1 MQKPAVTATPIHEIL
16 QNRWSPRAFSPRPVE
31 AEKILSL
38 FEAARWAPS
47 GGNLQ
52 PWRFIV
58 TRASD
63 PEPHARLLATLSERN
78 QVWASRAP
86 VLVLTA
92 AAREREP
99 GKPNPWAVYDVGQA
113 AAHLSIQAEALGLR
127 VHQMAGF
134 DQAKAREAVQ
144 LPEGFDPVT
153 ILAIGYQDDAQ
164 ILPEPVRERELE
176 ARSRKPLDAIVFDGA
191 WKS

>member
-1 MQKPAVTATPIHEIL
+1 MQKPAVTGAPIHEIL
-16 QNRWSPRAFSPRPVE
+16 QNRWSPRAFSTRPVE
-31 AEKILSL
+31 AEKLLSL
-38 FEAARWAPS
+38 LEAARWTPS

-58 TRASD
+58 TQASD
-63 PEPHARLLATLSERN
+63 PEPHARLLASLSERN

-86 VLVLTA
+86 VLILTA

-99 GKPNPWAVYDVGQA
+99 GKPNPWAAYDVGQA
-113 AAHLSIQAEALGLR
+113 AAHLSFQAEALGLR

-134 DQAKAREAVQ
+134 DQAQARAAVQ
-144 LPEGFDPVT
+144 MPESFDPVT
-153 ILAIGYQDDAQ
+153 ILAIGYQDDPH
-164 ILPEPVRERELE
+164 ILPEAVYAREIEPR
-176 ARSRKPLDAIVFDGA
+176 ARKALNEIVFDGV